1 VSGYIIAT
9 RFFAALSAFQVVG
22 GINCFASR
30 AGIVPP
36 DFLKPLLI
44 TDRPDSFK
52 IAPKLNPMRHRG
64 LKLFEVIAGVF
75 FTFAAKIDALLGRAG
90 GHLTF
95 FAIGQSLVRPA
106 PVAPAFFH

>member
-22 GINCFASR
+22 GINGMAPR

-44 TDRPDSFK
+44 TGRPDSFK
-52 IAPKLNPMRHRG
+52 IVPKLNPMRHRR
-64 LKLFEVIAGVF
+64 LKRFEVIAGIF
-75 FTFAAKIDALLGRAG
+75 FTCAAKIDALLGRAG
-90 GHLTF
+90 GH
-95 FAIGQSLVRPA
+95 FAISA
-106 PVAPAFFH
+106 IK